1 MSSKRWLALAL
12 ALGVGLSAGL
22 VVSATARAAVTLRVT
37 TWGGVAEQNTYNQIV
52 KKFEA
57 RNPDIK
63 VKVEV
68 LPWPEYWSRLTV
80 QLVGGIAPDV
90 MRMSGAFFG
99 RLVRDGVL
107 LNLEPLVAR
116 DKIDMENDFLPQGGI
131 FQYQGDY
138 YGLHDLGDIVALYYN
153 RDMFD
158 AAGVNAP
165 TESWTWNDY
174 LAAAKKLTRDANGD
188 GRIDRWGAEMIMQ
201 DMQSY
206 WYNFLL
212 QNGTTALNKEKTKSL
227 LDTPAAIEAF
237 EFMYS
242 FYKLGYSPVP
252 GVTGAQ
258 DDFMEE
264 KTAMANRLT
273 PLNIT
278 ALANVKFDW
287 DMAPLPNGKRR
298 ASEMNW
304 VAWTISRTTRNREAA
319 WKLVRFLAEEGS
331 WVLADTRQGLPSL
344 KAAALSDRFLAPLAK
359 GPKNLRSTLLAT
371 LPYTADLQFTPTW
384 NDWTAVVWREMVTVI
399 NGQKSV
405 ENALRS
411 ASDQINQLLA
421 SERR

>member
-1 MSSKRWLALAL
+1 MRITRWLGVPLA
-12 ALGVGLSAGL
+12 VGFVAGL
-22 VVSATARAAVTLRVT
+22 LTWGAAAAGVTTLRVT
-37 TWGGVAEQNTYNQIV
+37 TWGGTAELNTYNEIV
-52 KKFEA
+52 RKFEA
-57 RNPDIK
+57 KNPDIK

-80 QLVGGIAPDV
+80 QLAGGIAPDV
-90 MRMSGAFFG
+90 ARMSGAFFG

-107 LNLEPLVAR
+107 LNLEPLIAR
-116 DKIDMENDFLPQGGI
+116 DKLDIDGDFLPQGGI

-138 YGLHDLGDIVALYYN
+138 YGLHDGGDIVALYYN
-153 RDMFD
+153 KDMFD
-158 AAGVNAP
+158 STGVTAP

-174 LAAAKKLTRDANGD
+174 LAAAKKLTRDTNGD
-188 GRIDRWGAEMIMQ
+188 GRPDRWGAEMIMQ

-212 QNGTTALNKEKTKSL
+212 QNGTTALNKEKTSSL

-237 EFMYS
+237 EFMNS
-242 FYKLGYSPVP
+242 FYKLGYSPIP
-252 GVTGAQ
+252 GSTGAQ

-264 KTAMANRLT
+264 KVAMANRLT

-287 DMAPLPNGKRR
+287 DMAPLPKGKRR
-298 ASEMNW
+298 GSEMNW

-344 KAAALSDRFLAPLAK
+344 KQAAMSDRFLAPLSK

-371 LPYTADLQFTPTW
+371 LPYTADLQFTATW
-384 NDWTAVVWREMVTVI
+384 NDWTGVVWKEMSAVI
-399 NGQKSV
+399 NGKKTV

-411 ASDQINQLLA
+411 ASEQVDRLLA
-421 SERR
+421 SEKR